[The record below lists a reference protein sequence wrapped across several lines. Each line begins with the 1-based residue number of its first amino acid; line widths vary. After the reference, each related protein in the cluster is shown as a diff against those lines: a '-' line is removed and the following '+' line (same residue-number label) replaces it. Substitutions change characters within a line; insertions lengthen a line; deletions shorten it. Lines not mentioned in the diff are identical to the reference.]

1 MQGDDATA
9 DSRRDRHMTARD
21 PVLLYDGLCGFCD
34 RTVQFVLARDPDGP
48 MRFATLQGEFAAS
61 VLRDRPAL
69 RDIDSLILIEPSGDD
84 SAPMIRT
91 RSDAA
96 IALGRYIGG
105 GWSVIA
111 RLARLAPA
119 PLRDAAYDLFARHR
133 HRFFRRLASC
143 RMSTSSTV
151 HRFID

>member
-1 MQGDDATA
+1 VAAGT
-9 DSRRDRHMTARD
+9 RRDREMTVRD

-48 MRFATLQGEFAAS
+48 LRFATLQGEFAAS
-61 VLRDRPAL
+61 VLHDRPAL
-69 RDIDSLILIEPSGDD
+69 RDIESLILIEPSGDD
-84 SAPMIRT
+84 SVPIIRT

-96 IALGRYIGG
+96 IALGLYVGG

-111 RLARLAPA
+111 RLARIAPA

-133 HRFFRRLASC
+133 YRFFPRLASC
-143 RMSTSSTV
+143 RLFSSASM